1 VIADARRTVRRE
13 RRRTIDEREAFDAFA
28 DAVRELSADG
38 PPAGVRVGARFATP
52 DATGTTAAV
61 RAAYERTVM
70 AVPHYREEY
79 DDSYRESLAAEFNPT
94 VAAGV
99 TGSRLTDAARTALLE
114 AAENARAD
122 RARFVEALD
131 DEDAM
136 LRAADERLGELL
148 AEAAE
153 LDTEPLAE
161 LRFGSLDGIRARLG
175 VLDDHVEAVAAD
187 RQAGLRQ
194 QHADLELPAD
204 VPDLQTY
211 VYQDAE
217 TTYPVLSTAGRTAA
231 VLERIRSDV
240 ERAMARV

>member
-1 VIADARRTVRRE
+1 MIADARRTVRRE

-99 TGSRLTDAARTALLE
+99 TGSRLTDAARSALLE

-122 RARFVEALD
+122 RARFVDALD
-131 DEDAM
+131 HEDEM
-136 LRAADERLGELL
+136 LRTADKRLG
-148 AEAAE
+148 
-153 LDTEPLAE
+153 EPLAE